1 MTKTLYAEPLKMNQI
16 LNTVDAKSLWQPSHH
31 ADTSACLLWYSGI
44 RFAWSPRSGTNNLFN
59 PLIII
64 RGINK
69 FGMGGC
75 TLNLE
80 PLPWAEI
87 YLFTIFPPCCL
98 VTKGATSLPL
108 PLLWSLVRVCSESIN
123 WIRCC
128 QSTYAIFRDTVSIL
142 TNVFFHY
149 SVWCISLPIY
159 GTTVV
164 VFYWNKG

>member
-1 MTKTLYAEPLKMNQI
+1 MSFMHPSFCSSFHTKCKHGAPSPPSSLLLYIPPSLPPPLLPLPPSI
-16 LNTVDAKSLWQPSHH
+16 FPSISLGWWWQSTRH

-87 YLFTIFPPCCL
+87 YLFAIFPLLLGDKRCNLSSSPSLL
-98 VTKGATSLPL
+98 VFGLS
-108 PLLWSLVRVCSESIN
+108 VQ
-123 WIRCC
+123 WI
-128 QSTYAIFRDTVSIL
+128 
-142 TNVFFHY
+142 H
-149 SVWCISLPIY
+149 
-159 GTTVV
+159 
-164 VFYWNKG
+164 